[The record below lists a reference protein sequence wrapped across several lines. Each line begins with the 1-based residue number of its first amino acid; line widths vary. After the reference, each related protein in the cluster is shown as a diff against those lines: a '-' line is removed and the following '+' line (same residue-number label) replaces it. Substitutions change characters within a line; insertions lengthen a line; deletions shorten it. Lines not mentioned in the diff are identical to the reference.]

1 MREVGALSASRAPE
15 DDRPVLLMAQD
26 EGRFG
31 RISSCR
37 RAWAPPGVRP
47 QAPRQVVRQYSYVF
61 SAVAPAHGTLTSLIL
76 PHANTDMMNIFLQHV
91 AQEYAAYFIVMQVD
105 QAGWHQAKD
114 LVIPDNI
121 RLLPQPAH
129 SPELN
134 PVEHIWEELR
144 EQHFHNRAFPSLD
157 AVEETL
163 IVGLNQLD
171 KNPDRVRSMTY
182 FPHFRNLF

>member
-1 MREVGALSASRAPE
+1 MALNATRAPE
-15 DDRPVLLMAQD
+15 DDRPLLLMAQD

-37 RAWAPPGVRP
+37 RTWAPPGVRP
-47 QAPRQVVRQYSYVF
+47 QAPRQIVREYTYVF
-61 SAVAPAHGTLTSLIL
+61 SAVAPALGTLTSLIL
-76 PHANTDMMNIFLQHV
+76 PRANTQMMHVFLQHV

-105 QAGWHQAKD
+105 RAGWHQSKD
-114 LVIPDNI
+114 LLIPDNI
-121 RLLPQPAH
+121 RLLSQPAH

-144 EQHFHNRAFPSLD
+144 EKQFHNRAFPSLD

-163 IVGLNQLD
+163 IVGLNRLD
-171 KNPDRVRSMTY
+171 QEPEHVQSMTY
-182 FPHFRNLF
+182 FPHFRNLS

>member
-1 MREVGALSASRAPE
+1 
-15 DDRPVLLMAQD
+15 MAQD

-31 RISSCR
+31 RISSCQ

-47 QAPRQVVRQYSYVF
+47 LAPRQVVREYSYVF

-76 PHANTDMMNIFLQHV
+76 PRATTQMMNIFLEHV
-91 AQEYAAYFIVMQVD
+91 AQEYAGYFIVMQVD
-105 QAGWHQAKD
+105 RAGWHQAKD
-114 LVIPDNI
+114 VVVPENI

-134 PVEHIWEELR
+134 PVEHIWDELR
-144 EQHFHNRAFPSLD
+144 EKHIHNRAFPSLD
-157 AVEETL
+157 AVEEVL

-171 KNPDRVRSMTY
+171 HDPERVRSMTY
-182 FPHFRNLF
+182 FPHFRHLS

>member
-1 MREVGALSASRAPE
+1 MSEVSALNATRAPQDE
-15 DDRPVLLMAQD
+15 RPLLLMAQD

-47 QAPRQVVRQYSYVF
+47 QAPRQVVREYSYVF
-61 SAVAPAHGTLTSLIL
+61 SAVAPALGSLTSLIL
-76 PHANTDMMNIFLQHV
+76 PHANTQMMNIFLQHV
-91 AQEYAAYFIVMQVD
+91 AHEYAAYFIVMQVD
-105 QAGWHQAKD
+105 RAGWHEAKD
-114 LVIPDNI
+114 IVLPDNI

-134 PVEHIWEELR
+134 PVEHIWDELR
-144 EQHFHNRAFPSLD
+144 EQYFHNRAFPSLD

-163 IVGLNQLD
+163 IVGLNRLD
-171 KNPDRVRSMTY
+171 QDPEHVRSMTY
-182 FPHFRNLF
+182 FPHFRNLS

>member
-76 PHANTDMMNIFLQHV
+76 PHANTDMMNLFLQHV
-91 AQEYAAYFIVMQVD
+91 AQEYAAYFNVSS
-105 QAGWHQAKD
+105 G
-114 LVIPDNI
+114 
-121 RLLPQPAH
+121 
-129 SPELN
+129 
-134 PVEHIWEELR
+134 
-144 EQHFHNRAFPSLD
+144 
-157 AVEETL
+157 
-163 IVGLNQLD
+163 
-171 KNPDRVRSMTY
+171 
-182 FPHFRNLF
+182 

>member
-1 MREVGALSASRAPE
+1 
-15 DDRPVLLMAQD
+15 MAQD

-47 QAPRQVVRQYSYVF
+47 QAPRQVVREYSYVTN
-61 SAVAPAHGTLTSLIL
+61 AVAPAHGTLTSLIL
-76 PHANTDMMNIFLQHV
+76 SCANIDMMNVFLQHV
-91 AQEYAAYFIVMQVD
+91 AQEYAAYFMVLQVD
-105 QAGWHQAKD
+105 RAAWHQAKEV
-114 LVIPDNI
+114 VIPAKI

-144 EQHFHNRAFPSLD
+144 EKQLHNRAFRSLD

-163 IVGLNQLD
+163 IVGLNRLD
-171 KNPDRVRSMTY
+171 QDPEHVRSMTY
-182 FPHFRNLF
+182 FPHFRHLS

>member
-1 MREVGALSASRAPE
+1 MSEVVTLSATRAPE
-15 DDRPVLLMAQD
+15 DERPLLLMAQD

-37 RAWAPPGVRP
+37 RAWTPPGVRP
-47 QAPRQVVRQYSYVF
+47 QAPRQVIREYRYVF
-61 SAVAPAHGTLTSLIL
+61 SAVAPAHGTLTSLIM
-76 PHANTDMMNIFLQHV
+76 PRANTHMMNIFLQHV
-91 AQEYAAYFIVMQVD
+91 AQEYATYFIVMQVD
-105 QAGWHQAKD
+105 QAGWHQAKN

-144 EQHFHNRAFPSLD
+144 EKHVHNRAFPSLD

-163 IVGLNQLD
+163 ITGLNQFD
-171 KNPDRVRSMTY
+171 KDPERVRSMTY
-182 FPHFRNLF
+182 FPHFRNLS

>member
-1 MREVGALSASRAPE
+1 
-15 DDRPVLLMAQD
+15 MAQD

-37 RAWAPPGVRP
+37 RAWAPPKVRP
-47 QAPRQVVRQYSYVF
+47 QAPRQVVREYSYVF
-61 SAVAPAHGTLTSLIL
+61 SAVAPAQGALTSLIL
-76 PHANTDMMNIFLQHV
+76 PRANTAMMNLFLQHL
-91 AQEYAAYFIVMQVD
+91 AHAYANYFIVMQVD
-105 QAGWHQAKD
+105 QAGWHRATN

-134 PVEHIWEELR
+134 PVEHIWDELR
-144 EQHFHNRAFPSLD
+144 EKHFHNQAFPSLD

-163 IVGLNQLD
+163 IEGLNQLASD
-171 KNPDRVRSMTY
+171 PERVRSMTY
-182 FPHFRNLF
+182 FPHFRNIS

>member
-1 MREVGALSASRAPE
+1 
-15 DDRPVLLMAQD
+15 
-26 EGRFG
+26 
-31 RISSCR
+31 
-37 RAWAPPGVRP
+37 
-47 QAPRQVVRQYSYVF
+47 
-61 SAVAPAHGTLTSLIL
+61 
-76 PHANTDMMNIFLQHV
+76 
-91 AQEYAAYFIVMQVD
+91 MQVD

-144 EQHFHNRAFPSLD
+144 EKHFHNRAFPSLD

-171 KNPDRVRSMTY
+171 KDPDRVRSMTY
-182 FPHFRNLF
+182 FPHFRNLS